1 MGPRVLTV
9 VDIPSTYSA
18 ETVSLV
24 TEKSVS
30 RIQTWMQFLKK
41 DLAAAYQTVERSVQM
56 PAIVSWCYPV
66 ELSIPIKQKIQ
77 VLFCHEIILI
87 RTYTFQDNCPRV
99 PNTGQEDNDGDTDG
113 DACDEDDDN
122 DLIPDKQVCST
133 QIIVGPRLNDGDE
146 LC

>member
-41 DLAAAYQTVERSVQM
+41 DLAAAY
-56 PAIVSWCYPV
+56 
-66 ELSIPIKQKIQ
+66 
-77 VLFCHEIILI
+77 
-87 RTYTFQDNCPRV
+87 
-99 PNTGQEDNDGDTDG
+99 
-113 DACDEDDDN
+113 
-122 DLIPDKQVCST
+122 
-133 QIIVGPRLNDGDE
+133 
-146 LC
+146 

>member
-56 PAIVSWCYPV
+56 PTISSWCYPV
-66 ELSIPIKQKIQ
+66 ELSIPLKQKIQ
-77 VLFCHEIILI
+77 VLFCHEIICDMYL
-87 RTYTFQDNCPRV
+87 
-99 PNTGQEDNDGDTDG
+99 TG
-113 DACDEDDDN
+113 
-122 DLIPDKQVCST
+122 
-133 QIIVGPRLNDGDE
+133 
-146 LC
+146 